1 MKLLKNKRGIALFTA
16 IVFAVIVSVVLIG
29 LYSILTSVFRGT
41 EERRSF
47 VTVREASS
55 SGVRYGASMASV
67 STDLTETD
75 PCRTF
80 NMEFRIAGRDGLG
93 ITEVTVCRISV
104 SMPGQEISG
113 TSREPVTGS
122 VQGTGIFKI
131 TSISRFPANA
141 PLQISRVEAVYIR

>member
-1 MKLLKNKRGIALFTA
+1 MKSLKNKRGIALFTA

-41 EERRSF
+41 QEKISF
-47 VTVREASS
+47 VTVREAAS

-67 STDLTETD
+67 SLTETD

>member
-1 MKLLKNKRGIALFTA
+1 MKSLKNKRGIALFTA

-41 EERRSF
+41 QEKISF
-47 VTVREASS
+47 VTVREAAS

-67 STDLTETD
+67 SFTETD

-122 VQGTGIFKI
+122 VQGTDIFKI